1 MPIVPIELPQVGE
14 SVVEGIIEK
23 WLKQPG
29 DQVEKYDP
37 LVEVVTDKV
46 NMEMPAPFSGTLT
59 RILAEEGATIPVGAV
74 IAEIETTD
82 EDAAAAQPRHE
93 QVSETIMSTM
103 GVLVESNVS
112 LGPTGSPTAE
122 QEASAAPPTPAA
134 PSKRRAPFS
143 PVVAKLAA
151 EHNVDLSL
159 ITGTGMN
166 GRVTKKDVLAYL
178 ETRAAAPAPQPA
190 AAAVVPVSA
199 DDEEAVIEPSPKRR
213 IIAQNMVK
221 SATQIP
227 HAWAMMEVDVTGL
240 VALRQAIRSRFQQQ
254 GADITIFPFIIHA
267 VASGLRDHPYLNA
280 TWRDDKIVLKKRI
293 HIGVAVSAPSGLVV
307 PVIRNADALS
317 VAAANSELRNL
328 AEAARGDSLS
338 LEQVQGGTFTLNNT
352 GPLGTTVSNPIIN
365 YPQAAILSTE
375 AVVQRPVV
383 INDAIAIRSIMN
395 LCMSFDHRIVDGA
408 EASAFL
414 KGVKDRLEAI
424 GPHTPVF

>member
-46 NMEMPAPFSGTLT
+46 NMEMPAPYSGTLT
-59 RILAEEGATIPVGAV
+59 RILAGEGETIPVGGV
-74 IAEIETTD
+74 IAEMDTED
-82 EDAAAAQPRHE
+82 EGATEGGPSQPP

-112 LGPTGSPTAE
+112 LGPTGSLAPE
-122 QEASAAPPTPAA
+122 QAPAPVPAPASQ
-134 PSKRRAPFS
+134 RRAVYS
-143 PVVAKLAA
+143 PVVMRLAA
-151 EHNVDLSL
+151 EHNVDLSRVV
-159 ITGTGMN
+159 GTGIN
-166 GRVTKKDVLAYL
+166 GRVTKKDVLKHL
-178 ETRAAAPAPQPA
+178 EAAPATPA
-190 AAAVVPVSA
+190 PVAAVAPVPSGA
-199 DDEEAVIEPSPKRR
+199 EETVIVPTAKRR

-227 HAWAMMEVDVTGL
+227 HAWALMEVDVTGL
-240 VALRQAIRSRFQQQ
+240 VELRQAVRERFKQLGQ
-254 GADITIFPFIIHA
+254 DITIFPFIINA
-267 VASGLRDHPYLNA
+267 VAQSLRENPHLNA
-280 TWRDDKIVLKKRI
+280 TWRDDKIVLKNRI
-293 HIGVAVSAPSGLVV
+293 NIGVAVSAPSGLVV
-307 PVIRNADALS
+307 PVIRDADTLS
-317 VAAANSELRNL
+317 VTAANTQLRTL
-328 AEAARGDSLS
+328 AENARRDNLM

-352 GPLGTTVSNPIIN
+352 GALGTTVSSPIIN

-375 AVVQRPVV
+375 AVVQRPVI
-383 INDAIAIRSIMN
+383 INNAIAIRSMMN

-414 KGVKDRLEAI
+414 NGVKDRLEAI
-424 GPHTPVF
+424 GPETPVS

>member
-1 MPIVPIELPQVGE
+1 MVTVPIELPQVGE

-23 WLKQPG
+23 WLKKPG
-29 DQVEKYDP
+29 DKIEKYDP

-74 IAEIETTD
+74 IAEMDITD
-82 EDAAAAQPRHE
+82 AEAAAWQPKLAQA
-93 QVSETIMSTM
+93 SETIISTM

-122 QEASAAPPTPAA
+122 EAPVVTPVPATE
-134 PSKRRAPFS
+134 RRGLYS
-143 PVVAKLAA
+143 PVVMRLAA
-151 EHNVDLSL
+151 EHNVDVSQVV
-159 ITGTGMN
+159 GTGIN
-166 GRVTKKDVLAYL
+166 GRVTKKDVLKHLKQGQSAI
-178 ETRAAAPAPQPA
+178 TRAPV
-190 AAAVVPVSA
+190 AAAVPISV
-199 DDEEAVIEPSPKRR
+199 DDEEAVIEPSPIRR

-221 SATQIP
+221 SSTQIP
-227 HAWAMMEVDVTGL
+227 HAWAMMEVDVTNL
-240 VALRQAIRSRFQQQ
+240 VALRQSVRSQFKQKGQ
-254 GADITIFPFIIHA
+254 DITIFPFIIHA
-267 VASGLRDHPYLNA
+267 VASGLSEHPYLNA

-293 HIGVAVSAPSGLVV
+293 HLGIAVSAPSGLVV
-307 PVIRNADALS
+307 PVIHNADRLS
-317 VAAANSELRNL
+317 VDAANSQLRTL
-328 AEAARGDSLS
+328 AENARRNSLS

-352 GPLGTTVSNPIIN
+352 GALGTTVSGPIIN

-383 INDAIAIRSIMN
+383 INNAIAIRSMMN
-395 LCMSFDHRIVDGA
+395 LCLSFDHRIVDGA

-424 GPHTPVF
+424 GPDTPVV

>member
-1 MPIVPIELPQVGE
+1 MATVPIELPQVGE

-23 WLKQPG
+23 WLKKPG
-29 DQVEKYDP
+29 DKIEKYDP

-74 IAEIETTD
+74 IAEMDITD
-82 EDAAAAQPRHE
+82 AEAAAWQPKLAQA
-93 QVSETIMSTM
+93 SETIISTM

-122 QEASAAPPTPAA
+122 EAPVVTPVPATE
-134 PSKRRAPFS
+134 RRGIYS
-143 PVVAKLAA
+143 PVVMRLAA
-151 EHNVDLSL
+151 EHNVDVSQVV
-159 ITGTGMN
+159 GTGIN
-166 GRVTKKDVLAYL
+166 GRVTKKDVLKHLKQGASAT
-178 ETRAAAPAPQPA
+178 TRA
-190 AAAVVPVSA
+190 PVSA
-199 DDEEAVIEPSPKRR
+199 AVPISVDDEEAVIEPSPIRR

-227 HAWAMMEVDVTGL
+227 HAWAMVEVDATNL
-240 VALRQAIRSRFQQQ
+240 VALRQSVRSQFKQKGQ
-254 GADITIFPFIIHA
+254 DITIFPFIIHA
-267 VASGLRDHPYLNA
+267 VASGLSEHPYLNA

-293 HIGVAVSAPSGLVV
+293 HLGIAVSAPSGLVV
-307 PVIRNADALS
+307 PVIHNADRLS
-317 VAAANSELRNL
+317 VAAANSELRTL
-328 AEAARGDSLS
+328 AENARRNSLS

-352 GPLGTTVSNPIIN
+352 GALGTTVSGPIIN

-383 INDAIAIRSIMN
+383 INNAIAIRSMMN
-395 LCMSFDHRIVDGA
+395 LCLSFDHRIVDGA
-408 EASAFL
+408 EASTFL

-424 GPHTPVF
+424 GPDTPVV